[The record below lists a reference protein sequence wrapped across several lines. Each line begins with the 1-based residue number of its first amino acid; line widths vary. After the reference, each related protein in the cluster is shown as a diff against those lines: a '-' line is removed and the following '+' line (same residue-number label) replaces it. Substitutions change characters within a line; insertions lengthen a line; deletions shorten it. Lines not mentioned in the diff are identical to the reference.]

1 MDAARWLLI
10 LIVFLWCALSA
21 RPAHAATADP
31 GAVDG
36 GPWALFAVGT
46 VPSEPPAE
54 DSAQVELGVRFSV
67 GEAPVGDYR
76 VTAVRFYRADSR
88 PMVENRVFVY
98 DEHGQSVAQ
107 GVFIGE
113 GGPSGVVDVRLHEP
127 LTLRP
132 GATYTASYLAQDGGY
147 SYQHGAFDRP
157 IEVGP
162 ITFPTGAG
170 VFRYGGGFPCHRYK
184 GSSYYVSPV
193 VELDTGE
200 TTPPPPPPT
209 DATIPDVSIFEP
221 SDLATVPAN
230 SPFYV
235 RARLTDEGGVLRE
248 VRLLVDGTLVDVVPN
263 PWSDSTVNFP
273 VTLPAGPHLI
283 EIQAED
289 PAGNVG
295 GDALR
300 VIAASATD

>member
-1 MDAARWLLI
+1 
-10 LIVFLWCALSA
+10 
-21 RPAHAATADP
+21 
-31 GAVDG
+31 
-36 GPWALFAVGT
+36 
-46 VPSEPPAE
+46 
-54 DSAQVELGVRFSV
+54 
-67 GEAPVGDYR
+67 
-76 VTAVRFYRADSR
+76 
-88 PMVENRVFVY
+88 
-98 DEHGQSVAQ
+98 
-107 GVFIGE
+107 
-113 GGPSGVVDVRLHEP
+113 
-127 LTLRP
+127 
-132 GATYTASYLAQDGGY
+132 
-147 SYQHGAFDRP
+147 
-157 IEVGP
+157 
-162 ITFPTGAG
+162 

-295 GDALR
+295 DDALR